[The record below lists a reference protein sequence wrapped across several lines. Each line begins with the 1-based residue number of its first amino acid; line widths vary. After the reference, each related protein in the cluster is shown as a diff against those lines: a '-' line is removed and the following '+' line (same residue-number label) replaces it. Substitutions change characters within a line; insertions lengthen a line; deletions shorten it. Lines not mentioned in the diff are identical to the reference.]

1 MSDYMNT
8 LEQFGFR
15 SENNVDTLMKSG
27 QKIQMGR
34 LVDISIRRLNRLSVD
49 IKGDPFNQQLYY
61 DGRQIT
67 LFSKKV
73 NYYATTKAPDTIE
86 SALSQPQRCKSF

>member
-1 MSDYMNT
+1 
-8 LEQFGFR
+8 
-15 SENNVDTLMKSG
+15 
-27 QKIQMGR
+27 
-34 LVDISIRRLNRLSVD
+34 VD

-86 SALSQPQRCKSF
+86 SALSQAELTFGLVAPAASFTKTLIQT